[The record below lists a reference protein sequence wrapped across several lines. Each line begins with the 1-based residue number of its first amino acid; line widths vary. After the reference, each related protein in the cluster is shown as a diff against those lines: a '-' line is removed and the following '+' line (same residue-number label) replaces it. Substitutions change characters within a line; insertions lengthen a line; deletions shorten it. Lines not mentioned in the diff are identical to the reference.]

1 MKKGL
6 FVLASLSFLLAV
18 GAPAFSQ
25 PNSKSVVT
33 ITIDNFDKIGSQDY
47 PMWIHGKWEKT
58 SWDWKVQAS
67 RFVTEGYPIQQTFE
81 AVPNSLRVLRTD
93 DTTPTVL
100 GVKTKFNR
108 KGDNWFE
115 VFPTKDDKPFEIPLE
130 GTATHFDFWVWGAN
144 YLYFLDLL
152 VRDADGT
159 VHILPAGNLAFDG
172 WRNVIVKIPGYLR
185 QHSRLRSGPSKM
197 TFVGFR
203 VTTDPAEFVDDYMI
217 YFDDIKY
224 TTYTLSNIFDGY
236 ELQDSDFGDSDG
248 EGSGESSSNSSAAS
262 GSER

>member
-6 FVLASLSFLLAV
+6 FVLASLSLLFV
-18 GAPAFSQ
+18 FGAGAFAQ

-33 ITIDNFDKIGSQDY
+33 MTIDNFDKIGSQDY
-47 PMWIHGKWEKT
+47 PMWKFGKWTKT

-67 RFVTEGYPIQQTFE
+67 RFVAEGYPIQSTFE
-81 AVPNSLRVLRTD
+81 AIPNSLRVLRTD
-93 DTTPTVL
+93 TETTPTVL

-115 VFPTKDDKPFEIPLE
+115 VFPTQDDKPFEVPLE
-130 GTATHFDFWVWGAN
+130 GTVTHFDFWVWGAN

-159 VHILPAGNLAFDG
+159 VHILPAGNLAFNG
-172 WRNVIVKIPGYLR
+172 WKNVIVKVPGYLR
-185 QHSRLRSGPSKM
+185 QHSRLHSGPSKM

-203 VTTDPAEFVDDYMI
+203 ISTDPAEFVDDFMV

-236 ELQDSDFGDSDG
+236 ELQDSDFGDSE
-248 EGSGESSSNSSAAS
+248 EGSSSGSSA
-262 GSER
+262 E